1 MVFFSSASVTVI
13 ASILRSVDTMS
24 LSDSTPFLR
33 AAETRLGALGT
44 ELDLVRALGIAG
56 TSGLA
61 AFFARVHRPHEKI
74 VALVLKMLS
83 IPLNKIGEKAG
94 IDDGIVAELAFIC
107 HTFNITCHG
116 KLGWLVPHVV
126 SMVGHCEVTVL
137 AKVLPVLASI
147 RKDCADANV
156 AFMKVLKQ
164 RIPWMFS
171 SRTTS
176 SALDAAAPRLIEAL
190 AIAEERDLVVIT
202 RLCVRC
208 LRIARSLDVCSV
220 VTIAASLRQLRVRQ
234 ERLLVE
240 LAENLIVQP
249 AGALQAAEVEAVAR
263 AWISLKVPYNDL
275 VAALRYQWSNMQPQT
290 NQLEIVNLLDEFA
303 TLEGPRLMSFSD
315 VSTDN
320 MRVDSTD

>member
-1 MVFFSSASVTVI
+1 
-13 ASILRSVDTMS
+13 
-24 LSDSTPFLR
+24 
-33 AAETRLGALGT
+33 
-44 ELDLVRALGIAG
+44 
-56 TSGLA
+56 
-61 AFFARVHRPHEKI
+61 
-74 VALVLKMLS
+74 
-83 IPLNKIGEKAG
+83 
-94 IDDGIVAELAFIC
+94 
-107 HTFNITCHG
+107 
-116 KLGWLVPHVV
+116 
-126 SMVGHCEVTVL
+126 
-137 AKVLPVLASI
+137 
-147 RKDCADANV
+147 
-156 AFMKVLKQ
+156 
-164 RIPWMFS
+164 MFS